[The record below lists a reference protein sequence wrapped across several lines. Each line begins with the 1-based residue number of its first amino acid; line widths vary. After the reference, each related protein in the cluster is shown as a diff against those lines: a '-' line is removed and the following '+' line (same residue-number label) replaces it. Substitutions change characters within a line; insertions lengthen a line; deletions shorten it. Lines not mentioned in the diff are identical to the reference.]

1 MIHEGIELIVTFP
14 NHECLINLKKNLYD
28 VSMSMAP
35 KSFTDKNDLVRRIM
49 INEQMKIN
57 GHPIMPLLVRKDEQ
71 FSPEDNS
78 IFNDALRIHTDAFL
92 SFFALRRLDFEL
104 DELFIHR

>member
-14 NHECLINLKKNLYD
+14 NHECLIIFLKNLYD

-57 GHPIMPLLVRKDEQ
+57 GHPVMPLLVRNMN
-71 FSPEDNS
+71 NS
-78 IFNDALRIHTDAFL
+78 VQKTTPSLMMLYAFL
-92 SFFALRRLDFEL
+92 RMLSCAF
-104 DELFIHR
+104 